1 MCVAVASPHLRNN
14 KSMAT
19 VSLRNLTKSFGDIE
33 VIKGV
38 SIEVAHGEFVALV
51 GPSGCGKSTLIR
63 LIAGLED
70 VSGGTI
76 DIGGRCVNEVPAKLR
91 DIAMVFQNYALY
103 PHMTVAENM
112 AFSLKMQKVAKA
124 EIARRVAE
132 TAASLNLTELL
143 GRYPRQL
150 SGGQQQRVATGRAIV
165 RSPQIFLFDEPL
177 SNLDAK
183 LRVQVRAELRQ
194 LHRQLG
200 VTSIYVTHDQIE
212 AMTMADRII
221 VMRDGRIEQAGEPLD
236 LYDRPANV
244 FVATFIGSPAMNLI
258 TGRILDGRFVLAD
271 GATFAVHPAIA
282 ASVMGPITIGLR
294 PDHIDIGHEA
304 TAGVAATLIAYE
316 PTGSE
321 TIVNVELAA
330 QPITITTRTRL
341 SLTLGSP
348 IRITP
353 TLAQQHYFDVNGARI
368 AVE

>member
-1 MCVAVASPHLRNN
+1 
-14 KSMAT
+14 MAT
-19 VSLRNLTKSFGDIE
+19 VILRNLTKNFAAVE
-33 VIKGV
+33 VIKGISV
-38 SIEVAHGEFVALV
+38 DIAHGEFVALV

-70 VSGGTI
+70 VSGGEI
-76 DIGGRCVNEVPAKLR
+76 EIGGRCVNEVPAKSR

-112 AFSLKMQKVAKA
+112 GFSLKMQKLDKA
-124 EIARRVAE
+124 EIERRVAE

-150 SGGQQQRVATGRAIV
+150 SGGQRQRVATGRAIV
-165 RSPQIFLFDEPL
+165 RCPQVFLFDEPL

-194 LHRQLG
+194 LHRQQG

-221 VMRDGRIEQAGEPLD
+221 VLRDGRIEQAGPPLE
-236 LYDRPANV
+236 LYDQPANT

-258 TGRILDGRFVLAD
+258 DGTVRDGRFVLAD
-271 GATFAVHPAIA
+271 GATFALPPAIG
-282 ASVMGPITIGLR
+282 ASMSGPLTIGIR
-294 PDHIDIGHEA
+294 PDHIDIVDAPTDGVEA
-304 TAGVAATLIAYE
+304 RLIAYE

-321 TIVNVELAA
+321 TMVAAELAGR
-330 QPITITTRTRL
+330 PITIATRARL
-341 SLTLGSP
+341 SLTPGSVIRVAP
-348 IRITP
+348 IT
-353 TLAQQHYFDVNGARI
+353 AQQHYFDAQGVRI
-368 AVE
+368 PAG